1 LAAAATGGEPVNWP
15 WQRRRAVIPDEPL
28 LAAPP
33 LPEPDLIRRGEIA
46 TALLQD
52 PVLASAFNEIRTDAY
67 RMWLDSKP
75 SDTVRREELY
85 RIIQALELVRGKLRA
100 YRGAALVRTAERET
114 A

>member
-1 LAAAATGGEPVNWP
+1 MRWP
-15 WQRRRAVIPDEPL
+15 WQVRQIAIPDEPL
-28 LAAPP
+28 LAAPT

-52 PVLASAFNEIRTDAY
+52 PVLSAAFSEIRTDAY
-67 RMWLDSKP
+67 RMWLDTKP
-75 SDTVRREELY
+75 SDTARREELY

>member
-1 LAAAATGGEPVNWP
+1 MRWP
-15 WQRRRAVIPDEPL
+15 WSNSKVVIPDEPL
-28 LAAPP
+28 LAAPS

-52 PVLASAFNEIRTDAY
+52 PVLAGAFSEIRTDAY
-67 RMWLDSKP
+67 RMWLDTKP
-75 SDTVRREELY
+75 SDTARREELY

-100 YRGAALVRTAERET
+100 YRGAALVRTAQRET